1 MNTVQSVVKSNA
13 VHMNTQKDLYLEYK
27 SFSIR
32 EIEFLATG
40 ARDPQKAK
48 SVYESLLDSENQGY
62 RLDRVLTMIK
72 EAAWGQ
78 VSRYRLS

>member
-40 ARDPQKAK
+40 ARDPEKAK
-48 SVYESLLDSENQGY
+48 VVYESLLESENQGY
-62 RLDRVLTMIK
+62 RLDHVLNMIK

-78 VSRYRLS
+78 ISKYRFA